1 MAADYNL
8 VRDQEMILSLVP
20 IPFSRETAPLAVS
33 FIFSYYYIDNN
44 KGRRPRSHVSGDF
57 METNKTKPDFE
68 GIYPFWDEL
77 SSDQQ
82 KRFAAAT
89 RVKSYKKGE
98 IVHQPDD
105 KCEGMLFMLDGRLRI
120 YILSEDGREITLYR
134 LEKGEICVLSASCV
148 IDAISFDV
156 FIEAETD
163 AGMYITDAMTLRSLS
178 EENLHL
184 MTFNQGIAL
193 DRFSD
198 IMWTMQQVLFFSIDR
213 RISGF
218 LLRESEKS
226 GGNVIKATHEQIA
239 TSIGSARE
247 VVSRML
253 KRFEE
258 DGYIKLSRGS
268 VEILDKEALEDIA

>member
-1 MAADYNL
+1 
-8 VRDQEMILSLVP
+8 
-20 IPFSRETAPLAVS
+20 
-33 FIFSYYYIDNN
+33 
-44 KGRRPRSHVSGDF
+44 
-57 METNKTKPDFE
+57 MEAKTNKPEYK
-68 GIYPFWDEL
+68 GIYPFWNDLTADE
-77 SSDQQ
+77 QR
-82 KRFAAAT
+82 RFADAT
-89 RVKSYKKGE
+89 HVRSYKKGE

-105 KCEGMLFMLDGRLRI
+105 KCEGMIYMLDGMLRI

-134 LEKGEICVLSASCV
+134 LEQGEICVLSASCV

-163 AGMYITDAMTLRSLS
+163 AGVYLTDAVALRSLS
-178 EENLHL
+178 EKNLHL

-213 RISGF
+213 RIAGF
-218 LLRESEKS
+218 LLKESERT
-226 GGNVIKATHEQIA
+226 GGNIVKTTHEQIA
-239 TSIGSARE
+239 SSIGSARE

-268 VEILDKEALEDIA
+268 VEILDRESLEDIV